1 MGLAIGGD
9 FKKWR
14 FWFTYLAAAN
24 LSIENGATTTDVS
37 GDGIKLGI
45 SGNITGKAYL
55 NLEVRFI
62 DFNEVNGAPG
72 TAFLDAALLS
82 VSWKLL

>member
-1 MGLAIGGD
+1 
-9 FKKWR
+9 
-14 FWFTYLAAAN
+14 
-24 LSIENGATTTDVS
+24 VS
-37 GDGIKLGI
+37 GDGIKLGL

-72 TAFLDAALLS
+72 TAFLDAGLTFCELETS
-82 VSWKLL
+82 LINSWI